1 MPPIPAYSAS
11 IHLVHRATARAETFI
26 PSGPDTPGMSDDPAP
41 DDRDP
46 DPGERP
52 SDGVGEPGESTDSE
66 SDSDSGPEPG
76 PEPEPEPEPKS
87 ESRPEPGSEPET
99 GSGPEP
105 AAYGAEATPWPSDW
119 GERSDRPPRGTSEG
133 HGRTD
138 DPPDRQQPVEEPG
151 PSGSSDTL
159 MNALIGGVVT
169 FITAFFVPFSP
180 VLGGAIAGYLEG
192 GDGDSGL
199 KVGALSGA
207 IALIPLLLIVPILLF
222 FFLLDPF
229 AGVVILVISGFVVAF
244 LAVYTI
250 GLGALGGVLG
260 VYLEGEL

>member
-1 MPPIPAYSAS
+1 
-11 IHLVHRATARAETFI
+11 
-26 PSGPDTPGMSDDPAP
+26 
-41 DDRDP
+41 
-46 DPGERP
+46 
-52 SDGVGEPGESTDSE
+52 
-66 SDSDSGPEPG
+66 
-76 PEPEPEPEPKS
+76 
-87 ESRPEPGSEPET
+87 
-99 GSGPEP
+99 
-105 AAYGAEATPWPSDW
+105 
-119 GERSDRPPRGTSEG
+119 
-133 HGRTD
+133 
-138 DPPDRQQPVEEPG
+138 
-151 PSGSSDTL
+151 

-192 GDGDSGL
+192 SDGDSGL

-229 AGVVILVISGFVVAF
+229 AGVLILVIAGFVVAF

-260 VYLEGEL
+260 VYLEREL